1 MNNLAPQIYVEA
13 NEVDDCL
20 ARLGLTRETFVT
32 AAKEGLAAFA
42 ACTANHPVTFPGT
55 AQWADTNRSLRD
67 GLVTSRWTRKNE
79 TNQPLVINQAKTM
92 AITAV
97 SGDAST
103 GREDEFPSTRSSKGP
118 RVADAIRANQGRF
131 EFMDDPAPVVASMK
145 VAGRSTWLFLFYR
158 DMQRNELR
166 YELSKPTSMNEDGHV
181 SGWSERII
189 FPPTTF
195 DENVPRIGEDDGG
208 QSPAIV
214 VEIRKRG

>member
-1 MNNLAPQIYVEA
+1 MNNLETQIYAES

-20 ARLGLTRETFVT
+20 ARLGLTRDTFVT

-67 GLVTSRWTRKNE
+67 GLVASKWTRRNE

-103 GREDEFPSTRSSKGP
+103 GCKDEFPSTRSSKGP

-145 VAGRSTWLFLFYR
+145 IPGRSTWLFLFCR
-158 DMQRNELR
+158 DMKQNELR
-166 YELSKPTSMNEDGHV
+166 YELSKPASMNEDGHV
-181 SGWSERII
+181 SGWLERII
-189 FPPTTF
+189 FPPTPF

-208 QSPAIV
+208 QSPEIV